1 MLQNMPRENKDRLP
15 TSPTGVEKWSE
26 YEVQDP
32 ALPRLSPGGR
42 EVRLM
47 HNSNTG
53 NVFGNANV
61 EIKLNSINSS
71 KVKGTIQI
79 PVNKN
84 MTKSHAGHMFT
95 EDNIDCQ
102 NSYNILQRLIIIR
115 CNCSRRYLYI
125 ATNNFFFFLLISL
138 TC

>member
-1 MLQNMPRENKDRLP
+1 MKYKIPHYP
-15 TSPTGVEKWSE
+15 GCP
-26 YEVQDP
+26 P
-32 ALPRLSPGGR
+32 PGGG
-42 EVRLM
+42 VRLM

-71 KVKGTIQI
+71 KVKGIIQI

-84 MTKSHAGHMFT
+84 ITKSHAGHMLP

-102 NSYNILQRLIIIR
+102 NSYNIL
-115 CNCSRRYLYI
+115 RRI
-125 ATNNFFFFLLISL
+125 NDPSL
-138 TC
+138 QL

>member
-1 MLQNMPRENKDRLP
+1 MKYKTPHYLGCP
-15 TSPTGVEKWSE
+15 
-26 YEVQDP
+26 
-32 ALPRLSPGGR
+32 PGGGGP
-42 EVRLM
+42 VRLM

-79 PVNKN
+79 PVNKDT
-84 MTKSHAGHMFT
+84 TKSHAGHMFT

-102 NSYNILQRLIIIR
+102 NSYNILQRI
-115 CNCSRRYLYI
+115 
-125 ATNNFFFFLLISL
+125 NNHSL
-138 TC
+138 QL